1 VLPLL
6 AALLLSFS
14 LLVTLVLSTSTLS
27 AKADSM
33 DQQSEP
39 MRMGG
44 MQQWATDHQALLDA
58 KLGGLKAGLKLTANE
73 ETLWGPFEAAV
84 RDAAKMRME
93 HMRAMMDRMRGMNDD
108 EQRSPVDHIEAM
120 ATHMSEA
127 ASALAKIADTAKP
140 LYASLDE
147 PQKRVFGWLG
157 RELLMMGH
165 DHPGM
170 GMMGHEGMG
179 MMRHGMGTMH
189 REPDDDN
196 SDDE

>member
-1 VLPLL
+1 MMRSVFPLL
-6 AALLLSFS
+6 AALVF
-14 LLVTLVLSTSTLS
+14 STSVLS
-27 AKADSM
+27 AKADPM

-39 MRMGG
+39 MGMER
-44 MQQWATDHQALLDA
+44 MQQWAADHQVLLDA
-58 KLGGLKAGLKLTANE
+58 KLAGLKAGLKLTANE

-93 HMRAMMDRMRGMNDD
+93 HMRSMMNRMPRMEDD

-127 ASALAKIADTAKP
+127 ASALTKIADTAKP

-147 PQKRVFGWLG
+147 SQKRVFGWLG

-170 GMMGHEGMG
+170 GMMMGHEGMG

-189 REPDDDN
+189 REPDDDS

>member
-1 VLPLL
+1 MMRSVFPLL
-6 AALLLSFS
+6 AALVF
-14 LLVTLVLSTSTLS
+14 STSVLS
-27 AKADSM
+27 AKADPM

-39 MRMGG
+39 MRMER
-44 MQQWATDHQALLDA
+44 MQQWATDHQTLLDA
-58 KLGGLKAGLKLTANE
+58 KLAGLKAGLKLTANE

-93 HMRAMMDRMRGMNDD
+93 HMRSMMNRMPRMEDD

-127 ASALAKIADTAKP
+127 ASALTKIADTAKP

-147 PQKRVFGWLG
+147 SQKRVFGWLG

-170 GMMGHEGMG
+170 GMMMGHEGMG

-189 REPDDDN
+189 REPDDDS